1 MVRLFIVPV
10 SLTRQGCTSLSN
22 PSVQRLL
29 QIKFSGAEKS
39 CRPRWNSLPDFCD
52 SHRDT
57 GRPLYQENQNMGT
70 GWVASCPGKN
80 KGIKSPSLRVWSIK
94 MYQNRLPI
102 CLSLSRLHA
111 IVPTIKKIVKTKYI
125 KNKENWC
132 DVKKMTTNTYSTN
145 HEHQC
150 IKLVYNMGS
159 SLH

>member
-1 MVRLFIVPV
+1 MVDSCSTLRNVVPYVMLWNVKFLVPRYGFLCGFQISWQYNDQFALYRKKCVVRLFIVPV

-39 CRPRWNSLPDFCD
+39 CRPRWNSLPDLCD
-52 SHRDT
+52 SRRDT

-94 MYQNRLPI
+94 MYQNR
-102 CLSLSRLHA
+102 
-111 IVPTIKKIVKTKYI
+111 
-125 KNKENWC
+125 
-132 DVKKMTTNTYSTN
+132 
-145 HEHQC
+145 
-150 IKLVYNMGS
+150 
-159 SLH
+159 

>member
-1 MVRLFIVPV
+1 MNSLLYIVKNAWYRLFIVPV

-39 CRPRWNSLPDFCD
+39 CRPRWNGLPDLCD
-52 SHRDT
+52 SRRDT

-80 KGIKSPSLRVWSIK
+80 KGIKSPSLRVSGPSSSVCRWNVLIFSVNQTYVWSIK

-102 CLSLSRLHA
+102 CLLETAYFTS
-111 IVPTIKKIVKTKYI
+111 
-125 KNKENWC
+125 
-132 DVKKMTTNTYSTN
+132 
-145 HEHQC
+145 
-150 IKLVYNMGS
+150 
-159 SLH
+159 